1 MIEEQ
6 ENNIEQILDDVSEK
20 KYNEIAEKIEVFLS
34 EKKYIDVKNILSEL
48 NAVDI
53 AEIMYEV
60 EDSRLPVLY
69 RLLPKELAA
78 DVFVEMDLSQ
88 QEMLLSKFTDKEIK
102 EVLNGLFVDDTVDI
116 IEEMPAALV
125 KRILK
130 QADKETRE
138 SINAILSYPKD
149 SAGSIMTTEYV
160 SLKENYTVSDAF
172 EKIRRTGPD
181 KETIYTC
188 YVTDNS
194 RKLVGIVSARTL
206 LLSSLEDKIEDIMES
221 NVISVD
227 THADKEYVA
236 HEIQRY
242 GFLSMPVVDKENR
255 LVGIVTVDDAMD
267 VLLDESNE
275 DFSKMSAVTP
285 SDKPYLKT
293 SVFKIFLNR
302 LPWLL
307 LLMVSAT
314 FTSLIISS
322 YEDVLLG
329 LSVTL
334 FACVPML
341 MDTGG
346 NAGSQASVTII
357 RSIAL
362 EEIHPKD
369 ILKVVFKEVRV
380 SLMLGAIMSVVCFA
394 KLMLI
399 DSLYNPLSV
408 TVAVTVSIALFI
420 TIVLAKLIGSMLP
433 LIAKA
438 IKLDPAVV
446 ASPFIT
452 TIVDALSLII
462 YSNIAI
468 ALLG

>member
-1 MIEEQ
+1 MNMETAQFIGDCIDQ
-6 ENNIEQILDDVSEK
+6 K
-20 KYNEIAEKIEVFLS
+20 KYALAKEKLS
-34 EKKYIDVKNILSEL
+34 EFKP
-48 NAVDI
+48 VDL
-53 AEIMYEV
+53 AEIFDEIPDDKLSV
-60 EDSRLPVLY
+60 AY

-78 DVFVEMDLSQ
+78 DVFVEMDTDQ
-88 QEMLLSKFTDKEIK
+88 QELLLSKFNDKEIK
-102 EVLNGLFVDDTVDI
+102 EILNGLFLDDTVDI
-116 IEEMPAALV
+116 IEEMPATIV

-138 SINAILSYPKD
+138 SINAILSYPED

-160 SLKENYTVSDAF
+160 SLKEQISVKDAF

-188 YVTDNS
+188 YVTDDK
-194 RKLVGIVSARTL
+194 RRLVGIVSARTL
-206 LLSSLEDKIEDIMES
+206 LLSSPENKIEDVMET

-236 HEIQRY
+236 REIQRY

-267 VLLDESNE
+267 VLREENSE
-275 DFSKMSAVTP
+275 DFSKMSAVIP

-293 SVFKIFLNR
+293 SVIKIFLNR

-307 LLMVSAT
+307 LLMISAT

-322 YEDVLLG
+322 YEDILIG
-329 LSVTL
+329 LSTTL
-334 FACVPML
+334 FACIPML

-357 RSIAL
+357 RGIAL
-362 EEIHPKD
+362 GETSPKD
-369 ILKVVFKEVRV
+369 ALKVVWKELRV
-380 SLMLGAIMSVVCFA
+380 SLMLGIVMAVVCFG
-394 KLMLI
+394 KLMII
-399 DSLYNPLSV
+399 DSLYNPMDLM
-408 TVAVTVSIALFI
+408 TAFTVSLALFI
-420 TIVLAKLIGSMLP
+420 TIIIAKLIGSTLP
-433 LIAKA
+433 LLAKT

-462 YSNIAI
+462 YSNIAL
-468 ALLG
+468 ALLS